1 MEWENGLN
9 ALTVCCSSHSAT
21 QVDGLTPVQEAA
33 VAVFSFAEHWTL
45 WLLQCSLAA
54 LLSGATWCV
63 WVCVSNCE
71 WIVRKHLWEWQLA
84 PPPLMSAEW
93 TNPHTTHSAWQ
104 QAAVMVPFSSLPSF
118 FFLFLPPYRPLSL
131 SLPFKALFKIFHLCT
146 LYFSFFCIIFL
157 VLAKPTEELA
167 ITTVVG
173 NLLPAFQ
180 YTHRHTFAHSSTYTI
195 AQSLPLFVSQCK
207 QTKNNYTAQRPS
219 FSSTSRQRGL

>member
-1 MEWENGLN
+1 MVSHQCRKQQWLFL
-9 ALTVCCSSHSAT
+9 ALPNTELSGCYSV
-21 QVDGLTPVQEAA
+21 P
-33 VAVFSFAEHWTL
+33 
-45 WLLQCSLAA
+45 WLHCSLG
-54 LLSGATWCV
+54 LRGVCECV
-63 WVCVSNCE
+63 FLTA
-71 WIVRKHLWEWQLA
+71 WIVRKHLWEWQPA

-104 QAAVMVPFSSLPSF
+104 QVAVTVPFSSLPSF
-118 FFLFLPPYRPLSL
+118 FFSCFFLRISLSLSL